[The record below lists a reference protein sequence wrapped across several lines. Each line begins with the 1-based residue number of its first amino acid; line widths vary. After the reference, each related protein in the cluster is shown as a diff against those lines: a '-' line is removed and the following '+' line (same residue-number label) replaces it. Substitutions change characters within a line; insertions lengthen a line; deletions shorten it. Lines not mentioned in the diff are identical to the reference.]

1 MDTLK
6 AMKIAKESLP
16 MDKFEHSMQVAIY
29 ADEICLSMDYTKRG
43 EVAAVAILHDVLE
56 DASDEVKANLHSI
69 FGAEL
74 STSQYQA
81 LKLLTKAKDESY
93 VDYIKAIRKASLKN
107 DCGEIAYIVKLAD
120 MKDHLSRVETL
131 TDRLKE
137 KYLEGLRYLI

>member
-6 AMKIAKESLP
+6 AMKIAKESLSAN
-16 MDKFEHSMQVAIY
+16 KFEHSMQVAFY
-29 ADEICLSMDYTKRG
+29 ADEVCLSINYRKRE

-56 DASDEVKANLHSI
+56 DASDEVKANLRPI
-69 FGAEL
+69 FDTEL

-93 VDYIKAIRKASLKN
+93 VDYIKAIKEASLKN
-107 DCGEIAYIVKLAD
+107 DFGEIAYIVKLAD

-131 TDRLKE
+131 TDKLKE
-137 KYLEGLRYLI
+137 KYLEGFRYLI

>member
-1 MDTLK
+1 
-6 AMKIAKESLP
+6 

-29 ADEICLSMDYTKRG
+29 ADEICLSMDYEKRE

-56 DASDEVKANLHSI
+56 DASDKVKANLHPI

-81 LKLLTKAKDESY
+81 LKLLTKEDESY